1 MNQPTQEAYD
11 TNPAANSELIE
22 LSALKQHPRNPRNH
36 PPEQIAELQESL
48 LTFEQ
53 TLPILIDEENFIIA
67 GHGIYTAHLANEATH
82 GWCVRAV
89 GWSDEKKEAYLI
101 ADNKLAEKSRWD
113 RAMLSNIFSGF
124 NELEAA
130 PDLLAAT
137 GFSPIEVTN
146 LTSEFS
152 PSNNPATSKKKV
164 TGEDVK
170 NAAGTKPPKAPSALK
185 CMCPACGH
193 KFEVTG
199 G

>member
-1 MNQPTQEAYD
+1 MNQPAQEAYD

-22 LSALKQHPRNPRNH
+22 LSALKEHPSNPRSH

-53 TLPILIDEENFIIA
+53 TLPILVDEENFIIA

-82 GWCVRAV
+82 GWIVRAV

-124 NELEAA
+124 NQLEAA

-164 TGEDVK
+164 TKEDV
-170 NAAGTKPPKAPSALK
+170 NAAGKGAAPKPPSTLT
-185 CMCPACGH
+185 CMCPECGH
-193 KFEVTG
+193 TFEVTG